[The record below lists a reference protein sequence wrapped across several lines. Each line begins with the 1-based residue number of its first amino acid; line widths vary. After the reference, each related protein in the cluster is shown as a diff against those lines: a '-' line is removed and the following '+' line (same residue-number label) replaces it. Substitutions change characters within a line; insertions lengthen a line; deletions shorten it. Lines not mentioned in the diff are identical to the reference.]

1 MTNNAQQPG
10 PHDTR
15 MADAHAPEARM
26 LQARRRFVRLMKLMF
41 GASLVTLLAAFAWLY
56 ATDTPMPLPFLGAI
70 AVAVIGSLML
80 AAALMGL
87 VFFSAASGAD
97 DEVDKRD
104 P

>member
-1 MTNNAQQPG
+1 MTNSNQQPT
-10 PHDTR
+10 P
-15 MADAHAPEARM
+15 AEARM
-26 LQARRRFVRLMKLMF
+26 IEARQRFARLMKLMF
-41 GASLVTLLAAFAWLY
+41 GVSLLTLLVAFAWLY

-87 VFFSAASGAD
+87 VFFSAASGTD

-104 P
+104 S

>member
-1 MTNNAQQPG
+1 MTNPPLEPVTPAERTPAEI
-10 PHDTR
+10 R
-15 MADAHAPEARM
+15 LAEARH
-26 LQARRRFVRLMKLMF
+26 RFGRLMKLMF
-41 GASLVTLLAAFAWLY
+41 GVSLIVLVGAFAWLH

-97 DEVDKRD
+97 DSVDKLE

>member
-1 MTNNAQQPG
+1 MTTSSPPPTA
-10 PHDTR
+10 
-15 MADAHAPEARM
+15 AEARM
-26 LQARRRFVRLMKLMF
+26 IEARRRFARLMKLMF
-41 GASLVTLLAAFAWLY
+41 AASLVTLLVAFAWLY

-97 DEVDKRD
+97 ESVDKRD

>member
-1 MTNNAQQPG
+1 MTNNAAQATPAE
-10 PHDTR
+10 TR
-15 MADAHAPEARM
+15 MAE
-26 LQARRRFVRLMKLMF
+26 ARRRYARLMKLMF
-41 GASLVTLLAAFAWLY
+41 GASLVTLLLAFAWLY

-97 DEVDKRD
+97 ESVDKLDR
-104 P
+104 

>member
-1 MTNNAQQPG
+1 MTIDPEQPAAAQL
-10 PHDTR
+10 R
-15 MADAHAPEARM
+15 MRE
-26 LQARRRFVRLMKLMF
+26 ARRRFARLMKLMF
-41 GASLVTLLAAFAWLY
+41 GASLVTLLGAFAWLY

-97 DEVDKRD
+97 DSVDKLD